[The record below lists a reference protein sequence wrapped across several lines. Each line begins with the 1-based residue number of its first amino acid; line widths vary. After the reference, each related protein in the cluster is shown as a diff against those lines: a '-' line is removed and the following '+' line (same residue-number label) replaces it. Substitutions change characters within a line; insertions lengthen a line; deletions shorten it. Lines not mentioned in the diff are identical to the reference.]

1 MSDMTS
7 MDMSLNES
15 SDGVDMTRPATVLS
29 REHVYQ
35 GAIFG
40 VEDMRIALQTRD
52 GGQTV
57 IRRQV
62 MRHAPCVVMLVHDC
76 AQDLYLVEREYRV
89 GCDAFAYGL
98 PAGLIDDGEDVD
110 AAALRELREETGVEP
125 IDENSCDI
133 DHVGQFYSSEG
144 MTDELANIMVVHLR
158 HWQAVERH
166 STPTSMSN
174 LLGSRGS
181 SYETR
186 TSRPPIRRSP
196 LHEQIAE
203 CGNNSGLQVSNCKNN
218 RRNKRNNEFNSQN
231 VRYLNYANQTWIDV
245 STRCELRRAG
255 VNFALFSQVAQKVEL
270 CLFDEEDR
278 ETRVEMTEQNSYVWH
293 NYLPGIQPGQR
304 YGYRVYGPYDPAKG
318 LRCNPNKLLLDPYAK
333 AIEGNIDGDESL
345 YSYWFKSPEDVTSMN
360 TLDSAPHTMKSAV
373 VNPYFDWGNDQ
384 HPNISY
390 HDSVIYEA
398 HVRGMTNLNLDVPPD
413 IRGTYAGLA
422 YPSVIEY
429 LRKLGVTAIELMPI
443 HQSSTT
449 ASCRKKA

>member
-1 MSDMTS
+1 MSDTTS

-144 MTDELANIMVVHLR
+144 MTDELANIMVVHTPPGHASMVALEIDSAA
-158 HWQAVERH
+158 HPFFLGSVAGDDTVLVVLNEEVEREDAR
-166 STPTSMSN
+166 SVI
-174 LLGSRGS
+174 LGIV
-181 SYETR
+181 
-186 TSRPPIRRSP
+186 PQ
-196 LHEQIAE
+196 LD
-203 CGNNSGLQVSNCKNN
+203 N
-218 RRNKRNNEFNSQN
+218 
-231 VRYLNYANQTWIDV
+231 
-245 STRCELRRAG
+245 
-255 VNFALFSQVAQKVEL
+255 
-270 CLFDEEDR
+270 
-278 ETRVEMTEQNSYVWH
+278 QNSSEE
-293 NYLPGIQPGQR
+293 NNG
-304 YGYRVYGPYDPAKG
+304 
-318 LRCNPNKLLLDPYAK
+318 
-333 AIEGNIDGDESL
+333 
-345 YSYWFKSPEDVTSMN
+345 
-360 TLDSAPHTMKSAV
+360 
-373 VNPYFDWGNDQ
+373 
-384 HPNISY
+384 
-390 HDSVIYEA
+390 
-398 HVRGMTNLNLDVPPD
+398 
-413 IRGTYAGLA
+413 
-422 YPSVIEY
+422 
-429 LRKLGVTAIELMPI
+429 
-443 HQSSTT
+443 
-449 ASCRKKA
+449 